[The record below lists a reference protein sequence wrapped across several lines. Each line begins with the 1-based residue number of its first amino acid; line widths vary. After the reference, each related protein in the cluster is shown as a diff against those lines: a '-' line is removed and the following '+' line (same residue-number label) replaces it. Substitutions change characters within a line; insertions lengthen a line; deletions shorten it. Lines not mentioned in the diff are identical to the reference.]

1 MRLSSSR
8 APRRGRRLPN
18 DEHQKVAA
26 LGAFE
31 RPHLVPSGNR
41 GDPYDDPFDV
51 ASDAL
56 GLGIHGA
63 VPLVGAP
70 TFKGQLLTRGLI

>member
-1 MRLSSSR
+1 VR
-8 APRRGRRLPN
+8 ASVPN
-18 DEHQKVAA
+18 DEPKEVAT
-26 LGAFE
+26 LGTFE
-31 RPHLVPSGNR
+31 RPHLVPSSNR

-56 GLGIHGA
+56 GLRIHGA